1 VTQALEDVMR
11 SHLARMD
18 QIGAKGVEVTNK
30 WTAATAT
37 LAERFVD
44 VGHKIAPV
52 VLDDPKA
59 EPVAPKAEPA
69 ASPGVRGFA
78 V

>member
-1 VTQALEDVMR
+1 VTEALEDVMR
-11 SHLARMD
+11 SHLARME
-18 QIGAKGVEVTNK
+18 QIGAKGVEATNK

-52 VLDDPKA
+52 VLEEPKA
-59 EPVAPKAEPA
+59 EEHAPGPVV
-69 ASPGVRGFA
+69 VRGFA
-78 V
+78 P